1 MWAMLGV
8 VEETDNMEIGWAG
21 DDDEDDVDDAVV
33 DTDRAEGRT
42 EVS

>member
-1 MWAMLGV
+1 MWATLGV
-8 VEETDNMEIGWAG
+8 VEETDNMEKGWAG
-21 DDDEDDVDDAVV
+21 GDDDVDAVV